1 MMQEPLTLNEF
12 PSANVNKSTSFPSHS
27 YMKDF
32 SQLLRSTGGKKKN
45 SNQTKVAAIFTSATI
60 ALLAIVALV
69 VHSVRLYHTRNGT
82 GNGTGTG
89 TNVNYRFLENDEN
102 DYSQYMCDDIFI
114 YTESNS
120 EARCYF
126 AQSCNSSQG
135 LFASFIFCN
144 TWNLSLSTWCYIL
157 TPLFTIWLVILFR
170 MLGSTAEEFFSPS
183 LEMFSMK
190 MGLPPRFAGV
200 TLLALGNG
208 AADVSATI
216 SAIAQN
222 PQEGYQM
229 SLGALTGAGMFV
241 GTVVAGVVIVIA
253 DGVKCRGALVRDLGM
268 FVITL
273 AVVYAIF
280 DRGEIGVGAI
290 HIFFWLYLGF
300 VVVVLVADI
309 YHRAVVLP
317 RIRNEQSEVMAEE
330 DEAASEE
337 RESAAAAA
345 AAAASSPEQ
354 RVQFDL
360 NTFDGNMSSTA
371 GIELATARTSSTDVF
386 HTPLNSG
393 LEENDTFQD
402 NAGMDHN
409 SPTPPLRSEKTTNS
423 KSTKKRGTFRRGF
436 DRFMVAFSNYG
447 PNEGMTDVNPAN
459 EQANNTGWSGGLEVN
474 GERNDEHVRL
484 HGARGLLTR
493 RASVEEEEEQ
503 QDGDQRGQR
512 EFTAATSY
520 RALMEGVDNMCTIDG
535 SLSSG
540 MGVSWGNAFATAKQ
554 EIGAH
559 FSDYND
565 DIWENG
571 ENSVFDKFFM
581 TLELPFT
588 IMRKVSVL
596 CLKYVLS
603 FKECT
608 NE

>member
-1 MMQEPLTLNEF
+1 MQEPLTLNEF
-12 PSANVNKSTSFPSHS
+12 PAANVNTITSFPPYS
-27 YMKDF
+27 YMKEF
-32 SQLLRSTGGKKKN
+32 SQLLRSSGGKKKN
-45 SNQTKVAAIFTSATI
+45 SNQTKVAAIFTSVTI
-60 ALLAIVALV
+60 ALLAIVALFV
-69 VHSVRLYHTRNGT
+69 YIVRLYNTRNGT
-82 GNGTGTG
+82 AGTG
-89 TNVNYRFLENDEN
+89 TNDNNRFLENDEN

-114 YTESNS
+114 YTEPNS

-126 AQSCNSSQG
+126 AQSCNASQG

-241 GTVVAGVVIVIA
+241 GTVVAGIVIVIA

-273 AVVYAIF
+273 AVVYGIF
-280 DRGEIGVGAI
+280 DRGEIGAGAI
-290 HIFFWLYLGF
+290 HAFFWLYLSF

-337 RESAAAAA
+337 RESAVAA
-345 AAAASSPEQ
+345 AAAASSPKQ

-360 NTFDGNMSSTA
+360 NTLDGTMSPIV

-393 LEENDTFQD
+393 LEESDTFQD
-402 NAGMDHN
+402 NAGMDHEA
-409 SPTPPLRSEKTTNS
+409 PTSPLRSEKTMES
-423 KSTKKRGTFRRGF
+423 KSTKKRGKFRRGF

-447 PNEGMTDVNPAN
+447 PDEGMTDVNPSN

-474 GERNDEHVRL
+474 SERNDEHIRL

-493 RASVEEEEEQ
+493 RASVEEEDEQ
-503 QDGDQRGQR
+503 QDDDQQGQR
-512 EFTAATSY
+512 EFTPATSY

-571 ENSVFDKFFM
+571 ENSMFDKFFM

-588 IMRKVSVL
+588 IMRKVSTVL
-596 CLKYVLS
+596 GRFVVKDVSWS
-603 FKECT
+603 F
-608 NE
+608 